1 MANGEKKIRRTLQFK
16 FTLAGAP
23 AQVIPMIKS
32 AASFYQMFG
41 DAKVRLLQNVD
52 DPTRFIQV
60 VDYEA
65 PASLELNRQAIAG
78 DPKFQAM
85 LQGWRAL
92 FPGGVEIDVFQET

>member
-1 MANGEKKIRRTLQFK
+1 MADGDAKIRRTLHFR

-41 DAKVRLLQNVD
+41 DAQVRLLQNVD

-78 DPKFQAM
+78 DPKFQAV

-92 FPGGVEIDVFQET
+92 FPGGVEIDVFQEA

>member
-41 DAKVRLLQNVD
+41 DAQVRLLQNVD
-52 DPTRFIQV
+52 DPSKFIQV
-60 VDYEA
+60 VDYEL
-65 PASLELNRQAIAG
+65 PETMEMNRQAIAS
-78 DPKFQAM
+78 DPKFQVI

-92 FPGGVEIDVFQET
+92 FPGGVEIDVFQEA